1 MQRILVVNSKGGCG
15 KSTIA
20 TNLASLYAAAGSPT
34 VLMDYDPQ
42 GSSLQWSTMRADNR
56 PAVQV
61 IDASK
66 TKSGQTRVWQTAVP
80 SGTER
85 LIMDA
90 PAGISG
96 LMLQDMV
103 KRCDVII
110 VPVAPSPIDIH
121 ATSDFIR
128 DLLLIGKIRKY
139 GIHACVVANRVRR
152 SSPLYEPLK
161 RFLNNVN
168 IPFIT
173 TLADT
178 DNYIRAA
185 EEGIGIH
192 ELAPEEASLEREQW
206 LPLIKFLSYPAEN
219 EPGPDVV
226 KPQFDFIAGR
236 RA

>member
-1 MQRILVVNSKGGCG
+1 
-15 KSTIA
+15 
-20 TNLASLYAAAGSPT
+20 
-34 VLMDYDPQ
+34 
-42 GSSLQWSTMRADNR
+42 
-56 PAVQV
+56 
-61 IDASK
+61 
-66 TKSGQTRVWQTAVP
+66 
-80 SGTER
+80 
-85 LIMDA
+85 MDA

-226 KPQFDFIAGR
+226 KPQFDLIAGR